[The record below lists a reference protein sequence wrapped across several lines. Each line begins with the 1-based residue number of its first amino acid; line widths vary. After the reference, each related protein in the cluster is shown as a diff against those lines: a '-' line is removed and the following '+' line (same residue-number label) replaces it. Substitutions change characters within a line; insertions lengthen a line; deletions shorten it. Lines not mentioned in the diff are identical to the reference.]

1 MKFFFKA
8 KIYKVGINPCV
19 KVPHRISDKL
29 KATNGYIP
37 VKGTIN
43 KHFFQQTLVPVRG
56 EGYRLYVNG
65 PMMKSTDLKV
75 GQTAHFDIE
84 QDSLERNK
92 NHPMPTAFKR
102 KLNQHKLMPIFTQ
115 LAPSRQKEINRY
127 LNNLKT
133 EEALMRN
140 IDKLI
145 RVLQGKESSLLL
157 SAESVDRRAKNASG
171 NR

>member
-1 MKFFFKA
+1 MKFSFKSR
-8 KIYKVGINPCV
+8 IYRVGVNPCV
-19 KVPHRISDKL
+19 KVPYRISDKL
-29 KATNGYIP
+29 KATKGYIP

-43 KHFFQQTLVPVRG
+43 KHFFQQTLVPVKD
-56 EGYRLYVNG
+56 EGYRLYING
-65 PMMKSTDLKV
+65 PMLKGADLKV
-75 GQTAHFDIE
+75 GQTAYFNIE
-84 QDSLERNK
+84 QDTLERNK

-102 KLNQHKLMPIFTQ
+102 KLKEHKLLHIFTR

-145 RVLQGKESSLLL
+145 RALKGEESSLLL
-157 SAESVDRRAKNASG
+157 RVRDER
-171 NR
+171 